1 MDKINIK
8 NKRKH
13 SQLNLDKD
21 SISSNKSMI
30 NIKSQKQNDKLS
42 QSILESL
49 HKHIESVKSIIKKNL
64 SQDSNHHLFK
74 QLNNIFPKISE
85 IINDL
90 NSQMNQYQKMIL
102 YNEAKIR
109 NIQGILFTELLNK
122 EILQNNITSLLQ
134 KEKDYELIKEKTGI
148 IVNNGKII
156 NTNRKDNE
164 IIILRTENSTLK
176 GVIEQYEIKLSKKEE
191 EYNKIIINHIKEKN
205 NLILKINN
213 LKNEIKNR
221 QNSNYSR
228 YNIAKKKLHIKNK
241 KSYEFSGS
249 NVNVNE
255 SNDIIIN
262 NNNNPSTINCLQAND
277 NNYYIEN
284 LNKLNSGDLKMN
296 TIAATNIHT
305 INHSHK
311 SSTSNI
317 KIKDKFKNY
326 EKENNNMINI
336 KEKESNNTLINKTFN
351 QNQKSKNK
359 SNKKRKVIKALNDN
373 IYNKIIVRDNM
384 KKDIKNKIIKTDRT
398 KTKSHEHHL
407 SNIDN
412 IYMNNKDYKN
422 FNTYFRK
429 NKQIRKIYHKK
440 TNSNKINNIPFN
452 NNINNDKKDCNYCNI
467 SSKENNKNEN
477 NLVSIKN
484 LILNKGQKNRN
495 NKINLIYRNLLP
507 NNISNTSS
515 SSNSRNLNLRNNM
528 SKLYTFNTTKVPTPQ
543 SFANN

>member
-1 MDKINIK
+1 MEKIIIK
-8 NKRKH
+8 NKRKY
-13 SQLNLDKD
+13 SQLNIDKD
-21 SISSNKSMI
+21 SISSNKSMTS
-30 NIKSQKQNDKLS
+30 IKNQKQNDKLS
-42 QSILESL
+42 HPILESL
-49 HKHIESVKSIIKKNL
+49 DKYINSIKSIIKKNI

-85 IINDL
+85 IIKDL

-109 NIQGILFTELLNK
+109 NLQGVLFTELLNK

-176 GVIEQYEIKLSKKEE
+176 GVIEQYEIKLTKKDE
-191 EYNKIIINHIKEKN
+191 EYNKKMINYMKEKN
-205 NLILKINN
+205 ELIIKLNN

-228 YNIAKKKLHIKNK
+228 YNIAKKKLHFKNK
-241 KSYEFSGS
+241 KSYEFSGT
-249 NVNVNE
+249 NVNE
-255 SNDIIIN
+255 SNDILVIN
-262 NNNNPSTINCLQAND
+262 NNINHNPSTINCLHTND

-284 LNKLNSGDLKMN
+284 LNKLNLVDLKMN
-296 TIAATNIHT
+296 TIAATSIHT

-326 EKENNNMINI
+326 EKESNNMINI
-336 KEKESNNTLINKTFN
+336 KEKESNNTIINKTFN

-359 SNKKRKVIKALNDN
+359 SNKKRKVIKTLNDN

-412 IYMNNKDYKN
+412 IYMNNKDYNN
-422 FNTYFRK
+422 FNTYFSK

-452 NNINNDKKDCNYCNI
+452 NDKKDFNNCNN
-467 SSKENNKNEN
+467 SSKENNKNGN

-484 LILNKGQKNRN
+484 LILNKGKKNKN

-507 NNISNTSS
+507 NSISNTSS
-515 SSNSRNLNLRNNM
+515 SNNSRNLNIRNNM
-528 SKLYTFNTTKVPTPQ
+528 SKLYTFNTAKVPTPK